1 MSIYLSKVSLVNFR
15 NFKNAVLR
23 FNPGVNTII
32 GENGAGKTNIFHAIR
47 LLLDDTLPNS
57 YSYFTE
63 KDFNRGIGDWKGHW
77 IIVRLEFTGSTDNE
91 LLQSFLSHS
100 LDTEI
105 SEDIDKE
112 NGSGS
117 SSDTCVYSCAII
129 FRPNL
134 EIRNRLYNARG
145 NRDKVRS
152 VLNEITIHDYESIRV
167 GKGSSDFSKID
178 DYQKCVG
185 DFDNLFFPNPSD
197 KEIEKKSG
205 TRISK
210 IFYLP
215 REFNTSYIDALR
227 DVQRSFKGHYKNPL
241 RDILEVEG
249 SGIEEDESFKDIVDM
264 ADKLNTSINKNE
276 KVNNLAQNILS
287 TYKEAV
293 GSIYSPGALSIKSQ
307 LPVDTKDLFHALS
320 IYLGGLNSSRSN
332 YQGSIDELSLGHANM
347 LYISLELLEFK
358 MHKVSEYGSSKP
370 ISNILLIEE
379 PESHIHPHIQK
390 VLFSN
395 IGNDEDIQVIY
406 STHSPQIS
414 EISNIK
420 NVNVVVPDDC
430 ESWVACNPSLGLK
443 ESEII
448 SVNRF
453 LDVTRCNL
461 LFARGVILVEGDA
474 EEILIPYLIKKVYG
488 VSLDELGISLI
499 NNRGVGFIG
508 LASIFHADR
517 LQKRCSIITDLDTL
531 MENNKFSSP
540 KAAKLGTSR
549 KNALNQKFTG
559 NRFVKSYFAKHTFEV
574 EFALAGRKNI
584 DQLVKF
590 AEENKYKDIR
600 ALEEIKNKLLSK
612 DDAKVAEASLQLT
625 EKNDINIGK
634 SGKGWSALT
643 LCNYISKET
652 IIPHYILE
660 AVLFSIGGRIPDDIK
675 QQISKY
681 RDIEFGKDDATRELI
696 ELEECDG

>member
-1 MSIYLSKVSLVNFR
+1 M
-15 NFKNAVLR
+15 
-23 FNPGVNTII
+23 
-32 GENGAGKTNIFHAIR
+32 
-47 LLLDDTLPNS
+47 
-57 YSYFTE
+57 
-63 KDFNRGIGDWKGHW
+63 
-77 IIVRLEFTGSTDNE
+77 
-91 LLQSFLSHS
+91 
-100 LDTEI
+100 
-105 SEDIDKE
+105 
-112 NGSGS
+112 
-117 SSDTCVYSCAII
+117 
-129 FRPNL
+129 
-134 EIRNRLYNARG
+134 
-145 NRDKVRS
+145 
-152 VLNEITIHDYESIRV
+152 
-167 GKGSSDFSKID
+167 
-178 DYQKCVG
+178 
-185 DFDNLFFPNPSD
+185 
-197 KEIEKKSG
+197 
-205 TRISK
+205 
-210 IFYLP
+210 
-215 REFNTSYIDALR
+215 
-227 DVQRSFKGHYKNPL
+227 
-241 RDILEVEG
+241 
-249 SGIEEDESFKDIVDM
+249 
-264 ADKLNTSINKNE
+264 
-276 KVNNLAQNILS
+276 
-287 TYKEAV
+287 
-293 GSIYSPGALSIKSQ
+293 
-307 LPVDTKDLFHALS
+307 
-320 IYLGGLNSSRSN
+320 
-332 YQGSIDELSLGHANM
+332 
-347 LYISLELLEFK
+347 
-358 MHKVSEYGSSKP
+358 
-370 ISNILLIEE
+370 
-379 PESHIHPHIQK
+379 
-390 VLFSN
+390 
-395 IGNDEDIQVIY
+395 
-406 STHSPQIS
+406 
-414 EISNIK
+414 
-420 NVNVVVPDDC
+420 
-430 ESWVACNPSLGLK
+430 GLK